1 MKKILLL
8 VLLLSCQQQL
18 HAQKGHLF
26 IIGGGKIDDALMRAM
41 VAPLAN
47 QPNAYAIIIPLA
59 SEEPDS
65 ASYFAQK
72 RFERVGFNRVA
83 AYFKNDTLPLSRA
96 QRDSLQNASLVYF
109 TGGDQER
116 LMRLS
121 RQLDLVKL
129 VHEAYT
135 SGAVIAGTSAGAA
148 IMSQKMLTGAQR
160 KVPYE
165 ETFSRLEANNVV
177 LDQGY
182 GFLSQTV
189 IDQHFIKRSR
199 YNRLISVVIEN
210 PKLIGVGIDESTA
223 IWVHRGKAK
232 VVGNAQVVVFKNK
245 HRGKNKG
252 NLLRAKRLHVS
263 VFTDGDVFAIK

>member
-1 MKKILLL
+1 MKKILLF
-8 VLLLSCQQQL
+8 VILLSCQQL
-18 HAQKGHLF
+18 LYAQKGHLF

-41 VAPLAN
+41 IAPLAN

-65 ASYFAQK
+65 AAYFTQK

-83 AYFKNDTLPLSRA
+83 AYFANDTFQLNPA
-96 QRDSLQNASLVYF
+96 QRDSLQKASLIYF

-121 RQLDLVKL
+121 KQ
-129 VHEAYT
+129 HEVISLIKQAYE

-148 IMSQKMLTGAQR
+148 VLSQKMLTGAQR
-160 KVPYE
+160 KAPYE

-177 LDQGY
+177 LDHGY

-199 YNRLISVVIEN
+199 YNRLISVVIEY
-210 PKLIGVGIDESTA
+210 PKLVGVGIDESTA
-223 IWVHRGKAK
+223 IWVHQGKAK

-245 HRGKNKG
+245 NRGKNTED
-252 NLLRAKRLHVS
+252 LLRAKHLQVS
-263 VFTDGDVFAIK
+263 VFAAGDVFTIK